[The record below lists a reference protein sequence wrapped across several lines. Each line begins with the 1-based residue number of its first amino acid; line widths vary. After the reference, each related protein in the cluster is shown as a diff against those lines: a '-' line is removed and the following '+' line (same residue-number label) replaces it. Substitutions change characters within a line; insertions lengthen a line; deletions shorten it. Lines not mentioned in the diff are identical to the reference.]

1 MNKIHVDQWFTADSL
16 CHGVSLYTIRARDFS
31 DTSRTRN
38 PQMPLLTVRAVDAH
52 KPRERAYKLTLD
64 RGLQLRIA
72 PDGTRT
78 LLVRYTVKGSEVE
91 RQYRLPQ
98 EYGEGPGQMKLAAA
112 CAEAARIRALARDG
126 IDWPAQEEARL
137 RAGVVAK
144 EMAGR
149 HDGLTVEKALREYV
163 EKKRRAKDGLPLKA
177 RTKADYLGMIEAGK
191 VSKAGRKFADGKL
204 FSIAQILLSKLTAE
218 DIRGVHNE
226 LAKRSQREAAYA
238 MQVLRAVLRWH
249 GIVVPGNPLGR
260 DTAGRDRIVITASQG
275 NPSPIPPER
284 LGAWW
289 RAAVVAPSKVAADYY
304 RFQLLTGCRGGEI
317 HGNKRHGYEP
327 IKVGD
332 VDCKGGK
339 LVLRDTK
346 NRSDHKLLLSRQAL
360 EIAQRYCAG
369 RKPED
374 PLFPIV
380 DARKTLAWINAR
392 AETSVQ
398 GHGLRATFASIA
410 EELVSGGA
418 LKRMLNHSAGGD
430 VTLGHYVGKSEAQLR
445 AAWQTVADFIEAT
458 AAAEADLKPSPSV
471 RKRQL
476 QARRRRTDSSTPSR
490 TVVVTAH

>member
-1 MNKIHVDQWFTADSL
+1 
-16 CHGVSLYTIRARDFS
+16 
-31 DTSRTRN
+31 
-38 PQMPLLTVRAVDAH
+38 MPLLTVRAIDAH
-52 KPRERAYKLTLD
+52 KPRPRAYKLTIA

-72 PDGTRT
+72 PDGVRT

-112 CAEAARIRALARDG
+112 CAEAARIRALAREG
-126 IDWPAQEEARL
+126 VDWPAREESRL
-137 RAGVVAK
+137 RAEVVAR
-144 EMAGR
+144 EQADR
-149 HDGLTVEKALREYV
+149 HDGLTLRKAVREYV

-177 RTKADYLGMIEAGK
+177 RTKADYLAMVEPGK
-191 VSKAGRKFADGKL
+191 TSKSGRKFSDGEL
-204 FSIAQILLSKLTAE
+204 YPIAETLLSRLTAD
-218 DIRGVHNE
+218 DIRDVH
-226 LAKRSQREAAYA
+226 AAAMKRSERQAVYA

-260 DTAGRDRIVITASQG
+260 DTAGRDRIVLAPARG

-289 RAAVVAPSKVAADYY
+289 RAATIAPSSVAADYY

-317 HGNKRHGYEP
+317 HGDKRHGYEP

-332 VDCKGGK
+332 VDLEAGK
-339 LVLRDTK
+339 IVLRDTK

-360 EIAQRYCAG
+360 EIAARYCAG
-369 RKPED
+369 RKPGD

-392 AETSVQ
+392 AGTTVQ
-398 GHGLRATFASIA
+398 GHALRATFASVA

-418 LKRMLNHSAGGD
+418 LKRMLNHATGAD
-430 VTLGHYVGKSEAQLR
+430 VTLGHYIGKSEAQLR
-445 AAWQTVADFIEAT
+445 AAWQEVADFID
-458 AAAEADLKPSPSV
+458 AEASKEAQPARTLPVGKSRRAKRGGASPAV
-471 RKRQL
+471 AK
-476 QARRRRTDSSTPSR
+476 RRRHSRKAPVAPIDSAGSQTTSERT
-490 TVVVTAH
+490 